1 MWLHKR
7 LVNHTW
13 PELSPRANLPWQTL
27 LGTNFDNVAFRIIR
41 ADKPLYH
48 DKVVV
53 QGEGAC
59 KMSMS
64 FVQTQPLLNLCG
76 YSIIILHTRL
86 TKSLSSLF
94 SDQFHIWHGLWVDIR
109 LLWHVCVFQCAFVWH
124 VCVCIVR
131 LWVCLAWTLLS
142 LVSWAQWGKNSCQT
156 LSQCVS
162 AAQSLTQIML
172 SWMYL
177 HSHVPG

>member
-13 PELSPRANLPWQTL
+13 PELSPRTNLPWQTL

-48 DKVVV
+48 DMVVV

-109 LLWHVCVFQCAFVWH
+109 LLWHVCVCFSVPLCDMCACVLCAFECVWLGLCSAWSAEH
-124 VCVCIVR
+124 SGVKT
-131 LWVCLAWTLLS
+131 LAKLF
-142 LVSWAQWGKNSCQT
+142 
-156 LSQCVS
+156 
-162 AAQSLTQIML
+162 
-172 SWMYL
+172 
-177 HSHVPG
+177 HSVFQQHKV